1 MLILEFH
8 ENKSFI
14 PNFSGDRIPQDLAD
28 EIVRVTP
35 PKLQPGIKTKVNN
48 LMREPGNKD
57 LANSV
62 LVDRVLAGSQGD
74 IINAIKAVDRYKV
87 FQDVITSFYRRFA
100 NGVLFRRSLTLGT
113 KSLFANFY
121 F

>member
-1 MLILEFH
+1 M
-8 ENKSFI
+8 
-14 PNFSGDRIPQDLAD
+14 
-28 EIVRVTP
+28 RVTP
-35 PKLQPGIKTKVNN
+35 PKIQPGIKTKVNN

-87 FQDVITSFYRRFA
+87 FQDFIEELLMVFS
-100 NGVLFRRSLTLGT
+100 SEDH
-113 KSLFANFY
+113 
-121 F
+121 

>member
-1 MLILEFH
+1 MQILILEFH
-8 ENKSFI
+8 ESKSFVS
-14 PNFSGDRIPQDLAD
+14 NFSGDRIPQDLAD

-35 PKLQPGIKTKVNN
+35 PKIQPGIKTKVNN

-87 FQDVITSFYRRFA
+87 F
-100 NGVLFRRSLTLGT
+100 
-113 KSLFANFY
+113 
-121 F
+121 